1 MLCFKN
7 FKKIKHHILSMNF
20 RKLQNLQLTYSM
32 TKSKQKVIKLCCKF
46 MQVHKA
52 CFSRNNGKNSV
63 HHFAFNIV

>member
-1 MLCFKN
+1 MKFL
-7 FKKIKHHILSMNF
+7 IKVHLVI
-20 RKLQNLQLTYSM
+20 RKVLLLTYSM